1 MLRYVSRLVIL
12 LGWIAATPAL
22 AQSPDESG
30 NAATTASAVAY
41 LDTYGDL
48 DVDALSRIYAEDAR
62 FVDETSLILPDPFN
76 WEGRDAI
83 LAGIR
88 GWREASLRH
97 IDYELSSIF
106 EAADRV
112 VFVGDVLT
120 ERDGPDGPVRYR
132 YPAVTI
138 VTLSDGMV
146 VEHRDYIDY
155 RGGLRID

>member
-1 MLRYVSRLVIL
+1 MLRHVSRLLIL
-12 LGWIAATPAL
+12 LGWIAATPVL

-30 NAATTASAVAY
+30 NASTIASAVAY

-48 DVDALSRIYAEDAR
+48 DVAGLALVYSEDAR
-62 FVDETSLILPDPFN
+62 FIDETSLILPHPFN

-88 GWREASLRH
+88 GWRDASLRQ
-97 IDYELSSIF
+97 IDYELSSVF

-112 VFVGDVLT
+112 VFVGDVVT
-120 ERDGPDGPVRYR
+120 EVAGANGPVRYR

-138 VTLSDGMV
+138 VTLSGGMV